1 MNRQTRTFISVE
13 LPQSDDVKRM
23 ADTLR
28 DIPGV
33 RITPFN
39 QLHITLCF
47 LGDVDTDRIPR
58 ICSELQRT
66 FRDTEGFHVTVKGIG
81 AFPNKRNAHII
92 WMGIE
97 DEGRLSSCASM
108 IGRTLKRIGISY
120 DGKEFTPHITIAR
133 AKDGVDIT
141 GIANG
146 YASTEF
152 LSFEC
157 TSINVMKSVLR
168 PGGAEH
174 SIISSIPL
182 RI

>member
-81 AFPNKRNAHII
+81 AFPNKRNARII

-108 IGRTLKRIGISY
+108 IGRTLKRIGIRY

-146 YASTEF
+146 YASAEF
-152 LSFEC
+152 LNFEC

>member
-66 FRDTEGFHVTVKGIG
+66 FRDTEGFHIAVKGIG
-81 AFPNKRNAHII
+81 AFPNKRNARII

-97 DEGRLSSCASM
+97 DDGRLSSCASM
-108 IGRTLKRIGISY
+108 IGRTLKRIGIRY

-152 LSFEC
+152 LNFEC